1 LPNYLLTISTR
12 LRPPPGA
19 PMHLKTS
26 FMPLLPVIIMAKDQA
41 ANMPPLPRNILGFGL
56 SSPKALHA
64 SIGKI

>member
-1 LPNYLLTISTR
+1 
-12 LRPPPGA
+12 
-19 PMHLKTS
+19 M
-26 FMPLLPVIIMAKDQA
+26 MDKDEA